1 MGETPLSTKKVAHAP
16 SSQNQRKR
24 PAKTKIV
31 ATVGPACDSPDM
43 LRKLVTAGVSIF
55 RLNFAHGED
64 DEKVDRVAAIRT
76 IADELGT
83 PVAILGDLG
92 GPKIRL
98 NELPDGTVEFDPNT
112 QYTFARKSVPGDP
125 TVFSTTYD
133 GLVDDLEVDSRVIL
147 ADGAVS
153 LRVIAKE
160 KDRAIC
166 TVIQAGLV
174 RSGQGVN
181 VPDIELR
188 VPGITKKDRED
199 IRWMCSQGVD
209 LIGLSFVRSANDIRE
224 LRQLID
230 ECKPAHPPH
239 VVAKIEKPEAVKRLD
254 EIVAE
259 TDVVMVAR
267 GDLGVEVDIV
277 RVPGL
282 QKAII
287 RACNRH
293 GVPVITATQM
303 LDSMERKR
311 MPTRAEA
318 SDVAN
323 AVLDGTDAVMLSGET
338 AIGLYPLEAVTMMAN
353 IVAEVEPLV
362 QSRQELAIPGSPGN
376 ATLQTTRAIAL
387 CAMYAAKELNANKIV
402 VVTRSGKTALAV
414 SGLRNA
420 MPILALTDSPET
432 ARWLCVAWGVRAIVT
447 EAGKGTPQTLIAF
460 INQWGRDNQV
470 LEPGHR
476 VVLVGASDWTKPEKD
491 LLLVHT
497 IT

>member
-1 MGETPLSTKKVAHAP
+1 MSPP
-16 SSQNQRKR
+16 
-24 PAKTKIV
+24 KTKIV

-43 LRKLVTAGVSIF
+43 LRKLVIAGVTIF
-55 RLNFAHGED
+55 RLNFAHGENA
-64 DEKVDRVAAIRT
+64 EKVERVAAIRK
-76 IADELGT
+76 IANDLGT
-83 PVAILGDLG
+83 PVALLGDLG

-98 NELPDGTVEFDPNT
+98 GELPDGMVEVAPDTRCTFARGGDACDPNT
-112 QYTFARKSVPGDP
+112 FT
-125 TVFSTTYD
+125 TTYD
-133 GLVDDLEVDSRVIL
+133 GLIDDLQMDSRVIL

-153 LRVIAKE
+153 LRVIE
-160 KDRAIC
+160 KHQDRAVC
-166 TVIQAGLV
+166 AVIQAGLL

-188 VPGITKKDRED
+188 VPGITEKDRED
-199 IRWMCSQGVD
+199 IRWMCSQGID
-209 LIGLSFVRSANDIRE
+209 LIGLSFVRSAGDIRE

-230 ECKPAHPPH
+230 DCTPAHPPH
-239 VVAKIEKPEAVKRLD
+239 IVAKIEKPEAVKRLE
-254 EIVAE
+254 EIIVE
-259 TDVVMVAR
+259 TDAVMVAR

-277 RVPGL
+277 RVPAL
-282 QKAII
+282 QKEII
-287 RACNRH
+287 RTCNRH

-353 IVAEVEPLV
+353 IVAEVESLV
-362 QSRQELAIPGSPGN
+362 PSREELAILGSPGN

-387 CAMYAAKELNANKIV
+387 CAMYAARELKAKKIV
-402 VVTRSGKTALAV
+402 VATRSGKTALAV

-432 ARWLCVAWGVRAIVT
+432 ARWLCIAWGVRAIVT

-460 INQWGRDNQV
+460 IDEWGREDRV

-476 VVLVGASDWTKPEKD
+476 VVLVGASDWTRPEKD